1 MTGNCRGPSSA
12 FCLLYKLLFTMKL
25 IVKQT
30 HDLLKHQDSPYIRA
44 DENNELVSET
54 DAYAISDF
62 VNDETDDRPSMWEIV
77 GELELIL
84 RMMLEE
90 DLILLE
96 TSETYSTNVS
106 KSSSSA
112 TEILFVSSQASRS
125 LDASSAMISGRV
137 THR

>member
-1 MTGNCRGPSSA
+1 
-12 FCLLYKLLFTMKL
+12 
-25 IVKQT
+25 
-30 HDLLKHQDSPYIRA
+30 
-44 DENNELVSET
+44 
-54 DAYAISDF
+54 
-62 VNDETDDRPSMWEIV
+62 MWEIV

-112 TEILFVSSQASRS
+112 TGILFVSSQASRS

>member
-1 MTGNCRGPSSA
+1 
-12 FCLLYKLLFTMKL
+12 
-25 IVKQT
+25 
-30 HDLLKHQDSPYIRA
+30 
-44 DENNELVSET
+44 
-54 DAYAISDF
+54 
-62 VNDETDDRPSMWEIV
+62 MWEIV